1 MSMPSGCSQRKVCVI
16 LCDAP
21 SLFTCF
27 KWLEKWMLLVDFL
40 IIFCGIYGQN
50 RYMLHFSNGDQF
62 LLSARKHKKNENNY
76 VISLDE
82 DDMSK
87 NTGNYFGKVSC
98 FLFIMSPLHFLICL
112 SQH

>member
-1 MSMPSGCSQRKVCVI
+1 MPSGYSQRKVCVI

-40 IIFCGIYGQN
+40 IIFSGIYGQN

-98 FLFIMSPLHFLICL
+98 FLLIMSPLHFLICL